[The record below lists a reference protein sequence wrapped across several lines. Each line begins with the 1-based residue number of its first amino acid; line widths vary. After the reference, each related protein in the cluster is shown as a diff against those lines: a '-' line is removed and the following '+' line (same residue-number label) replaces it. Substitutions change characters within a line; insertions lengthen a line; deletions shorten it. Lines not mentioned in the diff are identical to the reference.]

1 MKIRI
6 DKIYGSYYHDAFD
19 KYVVIA
25 RVYINGVFRHKRLF
39 FNSAAEADAVSPGM
53 IIDY

>member
-6 DKIYGSYYHDAFD
+6 DKIYGSYYNDLFN

-39 FNSAAEADAVSPGM
+39 FATAKEADGLYPGM
-53 IIDY
+53 LIDY